1 MNYQLQYKVMGSLTN
16 EMGDGVLAY
25 STGVSSA
32 ADTLC
37 TLFSDMA
44 GQEHASLYLYTNPDT
59 RCYQMVHVQPAHV
72 AFPGHGRAYTTRVVY
87 ETPLREWAAAEGAV
101 TPLVAAADK
110 MRFYDQREPDDDAIV
125 VESSAP
131 VLLTDEERR
140 LQQYLVYGIMHQRQ
154 IFIRLGEEEKRHA
167 DSIRQSP
174 RLQALLHAIDA
185 LPSYARPYASVGYA
199 VGSGNR
205 GTLALFGHLMVIAHL
220 DDISRWGNAS
230 TEGMVLDWTGDT
242 LRTINARRASEAEMT
257 RFEQVAP
264 LVPLLMG

>member
-59 RCYQMVHVQPAHV
+59 RCYQLVHVQPAHV

-110 MRFYDQREPDDDAIV
+110 MRFYDHREPDDDAIV

-154 IFIRLGEEEKRHA
+154 IFIRLGGRGEETC
-167 DSIRQSP
+167 RQYQTVATTPGSASCH
-174 RLQALLHAIDA
+174 RRTALLCQT
-185 LPSYARPYASVGYA
+185 LCVG
-199 VGSGNR
+199 GICCR
-205 GTLALFGHLMVIAHL
+205 
-220 DDISRWGNAS
+220 
-230 TEGMVLDWTGDT
+230 
-242 LRTINARRASEAEMT
+242 
-257 RFEQVAP
+257 
-264 LVPLLMG
+264 